1 MMVNSF
7 LKSRFVFFCC
17 LFCCMT
23 VHAQKDSLLIKKIIE
38 EGTNAEVPAPEKALK
53 LYQKA
58 YHLSI
63 KSNWNIGAF
72 KSMLFTGF
80 VHSDNGRY
88 DSSLVYFEK
97 AKPFAVKANYQRGIG
112 QVYVNSA
119 NSYQF
124 KGDYETATKYY
135 LKGIPIFEKL
145 KDSNAVS
152 QSYQNLTG
160 LYANIKN
167 YKLEELYLKKAIQFS
182 RSSNKEQLGLLYGDF
197 GLFYA
202 RANRF
207 KEALVYFKKTE
218 ALSLQDSSKV
228 LAFFSNRNLGEYY
241 RLRTEYKT
249 AIPYYEKALGLR
261 EALNDAFQEA
271 DLFYTISG
279 LYLSDKKYPK
289 ALSYAQQS
297 LQLAKKI
304 SAREIIY
311 RSQKRLAAIFYALNQ
326 PDKAYVLLEK
336 SYLLRDSVFDENH
349 MKQISVV
356 QTQFETEKKDKAI
369 VYQQAQLKKNEV
381 ELLKRKT
388 TTALA
393 IAAIIA
399 LALLSLGI
407 WLFFR
412 QRQKF
417 KNKEILALQQQQEI
431 TKLESLIDGEE
442 KERRRIAQELHD
454 GINGDLS
461 AIKFRILGI
470 DEANLSNDDKENLI
484 TTIEM
489 IDQSCSQ
496 VRSISHNL
504 MPASIIDFG
513 LVETVQQYCSK
524 IGSIHALELDFQYFG
539 NQSVL
544 PKKAETVIYRI
555 IQELLNNIIKHAK
568 ATTALVQ
575 MNFHESELSITVEDN
590 GVGFDPKTA
599 KNGIGLKNIES
610 RIQLLKAT
618 LDINSSEK
626 GTSFQIN
633 IDLNQLQK

>member
-1 MMVNSF
+1 MMNAF
-7 LKSRFVFFCC
+7 LKFRLVFFYGI
-17 LFCCMT
+17 FCCMAAN
-23 VHAQKDSLLIKKIIE
+23 AQKDSLQIKKILE
-38 EGTNAEVPAPEKALK
+38 EGTKAEIPAPEKALK
-53 LYQKA
+53 LYQKS
-58 YHLSI
+58 YQMSL
-63 KSNWNIGAF
+63 KSHWNIGAF
-72 KSMLFTGF
+72 KSMLYSGF

-88 DSSLVYFEK
+88 DSSLVFFEK
-97 AKPFAVKANYQRGIG
+97 AMPFAVKDNNQRAIG
-112 QVYVNSA
+112 QVYINSA
-119 NSYQF
+119 NSYHF
-124 KGDYETATKYY
+124 KGDYETATKLY

-167 YKLEELYLKKAIQFS
+167 YKLEEVYLKKAIQYS

-197 GLFYA
+197 GLFYV
-202 RANRF
+202 RKNDF
-207 KEALVYFKKTE
+207 KQALYYFKKTE
-218 ALSLQDSSKV
+218 ALAKQDSSKA
-228 LAFFSNRNLGEYY
+228 LAFFSQRNLGEYY
-241 RLRTEYKT
+241 RLSGDYKR
-249 AIPYYEKALGLR
+249 AIPYYEKALALR
-261 EALNDAFQEA
+261 TALNDAFQEA
-271 DLFYTISG
+271 DLLYILGG
-279 LYLSDKKYPK
+279 LYLNEKNYQK
-289 ALSYAQQS
+289 ALSFAQQS
-297 LQLAKKI
+297 LELSKKI

-311 RSQKRLAAIFYALNQ
+311 RSQKRLAAVYYALKQ
-326 PDKAYVLLEK
+326 PDKAYHLLEQ
-336 SYLLRDSVFDENH
+336 SYTLRDTVFDENH
-349 MKQISVV
+349 MKQISLI

-369 VYQQAQLKKNEV
+369 ANQQAQLKKNEV

-399 LALLSLGI
+399 LTFLSLGI
-407 WLFFR
+407 WLFFH

-417 KNKEILALQQQQEI
+417 KNKEIVALQQQQEI

-470 DEANLSNDDKENLI
+470 DESNLSDEDKENL
-484 TTIEM
+484 TTTVEM
-489 IDQSCSQ
+489 IDQSCAQ

-524 IGSIHALELDFQYFG
+524 IGSAHPLELDFQYFG
-539 NQSVL
+539 NQAVL

-555 IQELLNNIIKHAK
+555 IQELINNIIKHSE

-575 MNFHESELSITVEDN
+575 MNFHENELSIAVEDN

-599 KNGIGLKNIES
+599 KNGLGLKNIES

-618 LDINSSEK
+618 LDIDSNQK